1 MAYDAANGDV
11 FQWVTE
17 AVRAGDVPGIDADP
31 DANFANFVV
40 DRFDAHEEV
49 PYNRLVVRPKTAY
62 GLFDSPRLPRVR
74 VPVRALAMAA
84 FFARYDDAEEGS

>member
-1 MAYDAANGDV
+1 MPIADNQARVNVTWKGQQGDLPDPVAYDAANGDV

-17 AVRAGDVPGIDADP
+17 AVRAGDIPGIDADP

-40 DRFDAHEEV
+40 DRFDSHEEV

-62 GLFDSPRLPRVR
+62 G
-74 VPVRALAMAA
+74 VP
-84 FFARYDDAEEGS
+84 S

>member
-1 MAYDAANGDV
+1 MPIADNQARVSVTWKGQQGDLPDPVAYGAANGDV

-17 AVRAGDVPGIDADP
+17 AVRAGDIPGIDADP

-49 PYNRLVVRPKTAY
+49 PYNRLAVRPKTAY
-62 GLFDSPRLPRVR
+62 GEPS
-74 VPVRALAMAA
+74 
-84 FFARYDDAEEGS
+84 